1 MIPAA
6 RPGENVKMLHLMY
19 AEFQSASRSSASGE
33 LKSGRETSKAYP
45 IPRHYG
51 DPWNILL
58 ALYKRMNGAY
68 TGLI

>member
-6 RPGENVKMLHLMY
+6 QTGEHRNVAFNVCGVPVRLARQRPAK
-19 AEFQSASRSSASGE
+19 

-58 ALYKRMNGAY
+58 ALYKRMKARPHIG
-68 TGLI
+68 